1 MFMAPAVSPSLGML
15 VATAELFRESITRG
29 DGWGLSLVLRF
40 LLLCCPLH
48 GEKKKKPCT
57 YWAYLRAVTVQRCT
71 HKLGFGLCF
80 PWPAVST
87 HCWESDGTEW
97 L

>member
-48 GEKKKKPCT
+48 GEKKKAMHLLGLFTRCD
-57 YWAYLRAVTVQRCT
+57 RAGMHTQTGFRPLLPLASSFYPL
-71 HKLGFGLCF
+71 LGI
-80 PWPAVST
+80 
-87 HCWESDGTEW
+87 
-97 L
+97 